1 MHIVFNKSKHG
12 KKIYNSILL
21 RESFRES
28 GKVKKRTIANLSN
41 CSKEEIE
48 AIAFALKHKSN
59 FKQLVNINKDVELQE
74 GLSIG
79 ALWVVYQAA
88 RRLGIEKALT
98 CSNEGKLALWQ
109 VIARV
114 MDQGSRL
121 SAVRLA
127 RVHAACEVLGIAD
140 GFTEDAL
147 YDNLAW
153 MSDHQQEIET
163 RLFHF
168 RKGRSGCRL
177 FLYDVTSSYLEGEKN
192 FFGAY
197 GYNRDKKRGKKQIV
211 VGLLCDEAG
220 DPVSVAVFSGNTS
233 DLTTFAPQIQKI
245 AQQFECK
252 QVTVVGDRGMIKSA
266 QIEQMPEGIHYITA
280 ITKPQIDSL
289 IKGGVIQMGLF
300 DERVCEVSSAGI
312 RYILRRN
319 PYRAEEVLQSRI
331 SKRQCV
337 EGLVRQKND
346 YLESHP
352 RASADA
358 ALKEVTQKIEKLK
371 IGKWLNVQVKDRI
384 LVMDIDAPAL
394 AEESRLDGCY
404 VIKTDL
410 PEQSADT
417 RTVHDRYCDLEM
429 VEKAFR
435 TCKTSHLEIRPVYV
449 RNEKSTRGHVLVV
462 MLAYVIVKYL
472 QNAWKEFDLTVEEGL
487 NQLSTLSV
495 MEMKIKGKGSCLKI
509 PQPREDSQKLLAAL
523 GIRMP
528 RALPRAGVNVDTKTK
543 LAKRLKSK

>member
-1 MHIVFNKSKHG
+1 MHIVVNKSKHG

-21 RESFRES
+21 RESFREG
-28 GKVKKRTIANLSN
+28 GKVKKRTIANLSH
-41 CSKEEIE
+41 CSNEEVE
-48 AIAFALKHKSN
+48 AIAFALKHKGDLD
-59 FKQLVNINKDVELQE
+59 QLINIKEDVDLQE

-79 ALWVVYQAA
+79 VVWVVYQTA

-98 CSNEGKLALWQ
+98 SSNAGKLALWQ

-114 MDQGSRL
+114 IDQGSRL

-127 RVHAACEVLGIAD
+127 KVHAACEILRMTD
-140 GFTEDAL
+140 GFTENAL

-163 RLFHF
+163 RLFHI
-168 RKGRSGCRL
+168 RKGKAGCRL

-211 VGLLCDEAG
+211 VGLLCDEEG
-220 DPVSVAVFSGNTS
+220 DPVSVAVFSGNTA
-233 DLTTFAPQIQKI
+233 DVQTFAPQIKKI
-245 AQQFECK
+245 AQQFGCT
-252 QVTVVGDRGMIKSA
+252 QVTVVGDRGMIKST
-266 QIEQMPEGIHYITA
+266 QIEQMPDGIHYITA

-300 DERVCEVSSAGI
+300 DVRVCEVSSEGV

-319 PYRAEEVLQSRI
+319 PWRAEEIGQSRM

-346 YLESHP
+346 YLEKHP
-352 RASADA
+352 RAGVET
-358 ALKEVTQKIEKLK
+358 ALKEVGQKIEKLR
-371 IGKWLNVQVKDRI
+371 IGKWLGVQAKDRI
-384 LVMDIDAPAL
+384 LAIDVDESVL

-410 PEQSADT
+410 AADSADA
-417 RTVHDRYCDLEM
+417 RTVHDRYLDLQL

-435 TCKTSHLEIRPVYV
+435 TCKTSHLDPSSP
-449 RNEKSTRGHVLVV
+449 NFCG
-462 MLAYVIVKYL
+462 
-472 QNAWKEFDLTVEEGL
+472 WGGF
-487 NQLSTLSV
+487 
-495 MEMKIKGKGSCLKI
+495 
-509 PQPREDSQKLLAAL
+509 
-523 GIRMP
+523 
-528 RALPRAGVNVDTKTK
+528 
-543 LAKRLKSK
+543 